1 MDRSLDGLPDT
12 MPVVAG
18 IATAS
23 GQARLIRVH
32 SRSGGPRVHGI
43 LLPGDPRSDAMMI
56 EGMPSVEEPPRD
68 GEVPA
73 FSAGIQSFLL
83 GGKDVQFDIDLLDL
97 DRRPPFQ
104 QRVLLAESGIP
115 RGGYVS
121 TYGRIAR
128 RLGGVPGAAR
138 AVGNALARNP
148 FPLAIP
154 CRRALRSD
162 GAMGGFQGGL
172 EMKRRLLEMEGGTGF
187 REDGRVLMDHVWY

>member
-1 MDRSLDGLPDT
+1 

-32 SRSGGPRVHGI
+32 SRSGPRVHGI
-43 LLPGDPRSDAMMI
+43 LLPPGDPRSDAMMI

-154 CRRALRSD
+154 LPPRPAVGRSD
-162 GAMGGFQGGL
+162 G
-172 EMKRRLLEMEGGTGF
+172 RIS
-187 REDGRVLMDHVWY
+187 GRP

>member
-1 MDRSLDGLPDT
+1 

-32 SRSGGPRVHGI
+32 SRSGPRVHGI

-56 EGMPSVEEPPRD
+56 EGMPSVEEPRD

-83 GGKDVQFDIDLLDL
+83 GKDVQFDIDLLDL

-115 RGGYVS
+115 RGYVS

-128 RLGGVPGAAR
+128 RLGVPGAAR

-172 EMKRRLLEMEGGTGF
+172 EMKRRLLEMEGTGF